1 MTEELRLW
9 SVGDSGDA
17 QPLSE
22 LQELPTESA
31 FEELLVRNP
40 EMLGSDVKLVGR
52 QTPTRTGWLDLLAV
66 DHDGRLV
73 VFELKRGTL
82 AREAVTQVV
91 DYASALDAM
100 SIAELAAHIGERS
113 GTDGI
118 QEIDDFE
125 QWYVDTVGG
134 DDLSRLL
141 PPRMV
146 LVGLGIDPTA
156 ERMVR
161 FISGGPVDL
170 SVVTFHGFMHGET
183 KVLARHLDVE
193 PGPKER
199 PHRRSVSASEKRQ
212 ALREYLTATGHMELF
227 DRVHADIRGLLPEQG
242 VWEEVGRHGIGFQL
256 SERDSGAWKTYFG
269 VWAGYM
275 DSVCSISI
283 LPQAIQ
289 WGGDALQQLE
299 TSIEL
304 RDWPHTGYFC
314 EFQSEREWSEHG
326 TAVLEFVASVMA
338 NRSNTVEAGTRS

>member
-1 MTEELRLW
+1 MTDELRIW
-9 SVGDSGDA
+9 CVGESGDA

-22 LQELPTESA
+22 LQELPTESS

-40 EMLGSDVKLVGR
+40 EMLGSHVKLVGR

-66 DHDGRLV
+66 DQDGRLV

-100 SIAELAAHIGERS
+100 SIAELAAHIAERS

-146 LVGLGIDPTA
+146 LVGLGIDRTA
-156 ERMVR
+156 ERMAR

-193 PGPKER
+193 PGPRER
-199 PHRRSVSASEKRQ
+199 AHRRSVSATEKRQ
-212 ALREYLTATGHMELF
+212 ALREYLTATGHAGLF
-227 DRVHADIRGLLPEQG
+227 DRVHADIRRLLPEQG
-242 VWEEVGRHGIGFQL
+242 VWEEVGSYGISFQL
-256 SERDSGAWKTYFG
+256 SEPDSRAWKTYFG
-269 VWAGYM
+269 VRAGYM

-283 LPQAIQ
+283 LPQAIH

-304 RDWPHTGYFC
+304 RDWRHGGYFC
-314 EFQSEREWSEHG
+314 EFQSEQDWSEHG
-326 TAVLEFVASVMA
+326 TAVLEFVTSVMA
-338 NRSNTVEAGTRS
+338 NRSNTDGAGTRT